1 MRLCALLAI
10 LFIIKVTSGQLEE
23 RCPSCCHHS
32 FNETS
37 ITETKVRPSAFW
49 DCTADEKSAIN
60 AARCISECAYNVSVA
75 MFRSSC
81 SSTIVGL
88 SCIHYTAEH
97 NKCKVK

>member
-37 ITETKVRPSAFW
+37 IKTEGRPWEFW

-75 MFRSSC
+75 MFRPS
-81 SSTIVGL
+81 
-88 SCIHYTAEH
+88 
-97 NKCKVK
+97 